1 MGALVIVYLLVLI
14 VIAVMDGVLGVKS
27 IRKRTK
33 TGQFLGCACIW
44 ATVIDLSYL
53 CTILSTS
60 YRFVSVM
67 SSLYFMGIDGVL
79 LNLLIFTIY
88 FTKGDFSRL
97 EHLLTRACL
106 AYAAFD
112 FAVLAVN
119 PFRPIAIDYVPRDT
133 IISHYS
139 YQMKFLYELHLVFS
153 YAVLAIVLFLLIRKI
168 FTTPHE
174 YRSQYL
180 LIVGG
185 LIAVIGINAVFLY
198 IPGDSILALLDC
210 SICCYSLISFLL
222 YWNCF
227 DYATHGMLNKLKT
240 RIFENIGQGVVLFDY
255 ENNMILQNNRA
266 DILLGREKLSQCRSL
281 KEFLARYE
289 LPIQPSEDLGSFSI
303 QCRIESDDSIQRL
316 RCDVKTLRNER
327 DDRLGLMFVFSDIS
341 VETDILTGFQKWEN
355 FLPLAREAG
364 EHFAFPV
371 GIAVFDM
378 NSLSVINTTL
388 GKEAGDEKIRQL
400 SLLLKKI
407 FPPETYFVRGS
418 DANLIAL
425 CSHTGEEEMTG
436 FSARVKQDCEESIQY
451 GVSVAA
457 NKGQSLE
464 SVIQS
469 AAAAMRN
476 KKLVDHASIHSD
488 MLSSLLKALEECDP
502 DTEHHIQR
510 TQKIGAELGKRI
522 GLSDTQQSKLALL
535 CLLHDIGKIS
545 IPIEILNKP
554 GKLTDSEWKIMRSH
568 VDAGYEIAMSN
579 MDLRQVAPEI
589 RYHHERW
596 DGKGYPDGL
605 SKESIPLLSRVI
617 SVVDSYDAM
626 TNDRPYRK
634 AMTIPAAIE
643 ELRKNAGTQFDPSIT
658 ADFIGLLSEKY
669 SLDPGKT
676 PLQPEST
683 AITVPESGQPAR
695 QAAAAKSKSFAAH
708 PLLYSRY
715 LLDRSWKIVQVDDH
729 FEELTGYSRQEAEHG
744 SLNQTDLIPEEDR
757 LDYMSKTASSFAQN
771 LFALNEHRLLRKDGT
786 TIYVFCYGR
795 KCHDTVTQTD
805 YFDIVITDVSKTYSL
820 KMLSDA
826 MENQAEI
833 RLHSWE
839 ITYRTD
845 SLTGLLTH
853 AAFQNDT
860 EMKLLEGGSNVMMI
874 MMDVDRF
881 KQFNDTHGHQRGDE
895 YLILIAQNLQS
906 SLRGDDYACRMGGDE
921 FAAMLFFNKSVS
933 EDVMKERAR
942 QIFDKVNLV
951 VKTTDGGTSVSMGAV
966 IAHSVMA
973 FNQLYNASDAAL
985 YKAKNGGRDRIVIEE
1000 AEDSGEKEA

>member
-1 MGALVIVYLLVLI
+1 MGALVVAYLLILI
-14 VIAVMDGVLGVKS
+14 VIAVMDGILGIKS

-33 TGQFLGCACIW
+33 TGQFLGFACIW
-44 ATVIDLSYL
+44 ATIIDLSYL

-67 SSLYFMGIDGVL
+67 SSVYFMGIDGVL
-79 LNLLIFTIY
+79 ISLLIFTIY

-97 EHLLTRACL
+97 EQLLTKACL
-106 AYAAFD
+106 CYAAFD

-119 PFRPIAIDYVPRDT
+119 PFCHIAIDYVPRNT
-133 IISHYS
+133 VISHYS
-139 YQMKFLYELHLVFS
+139 YQMKLPYELHLCFS
-153 YAVLAIVLFLLIRKI
+153 YAVLAIVLFLLVRKI

-174 YRSQYL
+174 YRSQYR

-185 LIAVIGINAVFLY
+185 LLAVIGINAAFLY
-198 IPGDSILALLDC
+198 LPGDSILALLDC

-240 RIFENIGQGVVLFDY
+240 RIFENIGQGIVLFDY
-255 ENNMILQNNRA
+255 ENHIILQNSRA
-266 DILLGREKLSQCRSL
+266 DILLGREKLSQCRTL
-281 KEFLARYE
+281 EDFLAKYS
-289 LPIQPSEDLGSFSI
+289 LPLQSSENFDSFSI
-303 QCRIESDDSIQRL
+303 RRRIESDDRTQML
-316 RCDVKTLRNER
+316 RCDVKTLRNEKN
-327 DDRLGLMFVFSDIS
+327 DRLGLMFVFSDIAA
-341 VETDILTGFQKWEN
+341 ETDILTGFQKWEN
-355 FLPLAREAG
+355 FQPLAREAG
-364 EHFAFPV
+364 EHFTFPV

-378 NSLSVINTTL
+378 NSLSVINATL

-400 SLLLKKI
+400 SLLMKRI
-407 FPPETYFVRGS
+407 FPPETYFVRGT

-425 CSHTGEEEMTG
+425 CSRTDEEEMSG
-436 FSARVKQDCEESIQY
+436 FAARIKQEFEESLQY
-451 GVSVAA
+451 GVDASS
-457 NKGQSLE
+457 NQGQDLRGS
-464 SVIQS
+464 IRS
-469 AAAAMRN
+469 AAASMHN

-617 SVVDSYDAM
+617 SIVDSYDAM

-634 AMTIPAAIE
+634 AMSVADAIE

-658 ADFIGLLSEKY
+658 ADFIGLLLEKY
-669 SLDPGKT
+669 SMEPLKEPVIPGS
-676 PLQPEST
+676 E
-683 AITVPESGQPAR
+683 
-695 QAAAAKSKSFAAH
+695 AANAPSSEAAKSAAPEKVNFAAH
-708 PLLYSRY
+708 PLHYSRY
-715 LLDRSWKIVQVDDH
+715 QLDRNWKIIKADDN
-729 FEELTGYSRQEAEHG
+729 FEELTGYSRQEAENG

-757 LDYMSKTASSFAQN
+757 LDYLSKTAASLAQN
-771 LFALNEHRLLRKDGT
+771 MFALNEHRLLRKDGS
-786 TIYVFCYGR
+786 TIYVFCYG
-795 KCHDTVTQTD
+795 KEYHDAAQQTD

-826 MENQAEI
+826 VKNQADI

-839 ITYRTD
+839 STYRTD
-845 SLTGLLTH
+845 SLTGLLNH
-853 AAFQNDT
+853 AAFRNDT
-860 EMKLLEGGSNVMMI
+860 EMKLLEGSSNAMMI
-874 MMDVDRF
+874 MMDVDHF
-881 KQFNDTHGHQRGDE
+881 KQFNDTYGHQKGDE

-951 VKTTDGGTSVSMGAV
+951 VKTTAGGTSVSMGAV
-966 IAHSVMA
+966 IAHSMMA
-973 FNQLYNASDAAL
+973 FHQLYNEADAAL
-985 YKAKNGGRDRIVIEE
+985 YKAKNGGRDRIVIED
-1000 AEDSGEKEA
+1000 AEGSGEKEA

>member
-1 MGALVIVYLLVLI
+1 MGALIIAYLLILI
-14 VIAVMDGVLGVKS
+14 GIAVMDGVLGVKS

-53 CTILSTS
+53 CTILTTS

-79 LNLLIFTIY
+79 LSLLIFTIY

-106 AYAAFD
+106 AYAVFD

-119 PFRPIAIDYVPRDT
+119 PFCHIAIDYIPRET

-139 YQMKFLYELHLVFS
+139 YQMKFLYELHLIFS
-153 YAVLAIVLFLLIRKI
+153 YAVLAIVLFLLVRKI

-174 YRSQYL
+174 YRSQYR

-185 LIAVIGINAVFLY
+185 LIAVIVINAVFLY
-198 IPGDSILALLDC
+198 LPGGSLLTLLDC

-266 DILLGREKLSQCRSL
+266 DILLGKEKLSQCRTL
-281 KEFLARYE
+281 KDFLTRYE

-303 QCRIESDDSIQRL
+303 QCRIKSDDSIQRL
-316 RCDVKTLRNER
+316 RCDVKTLRNEKN
-327 DDRLGLMFVFSDIS
+327 DRLGLMFVFSDMS

-400 SLLLKKI
+400 SLLLKRV
-407 FPPETYFVRGS
+407 FPPKTYFVRGT

-436 FSARVKQDCEESIQY
+436 FAARVKQDCEESIQY
-451 GVSVAA
+451 GVSVAV
-457 NKGQSLE
+457 NKEQDLE

-469 AAAAMRN
+469 AGAAMRN

-488 MLSSLLKALEECDP
+488 MLSSLLKALEECDS

-522 GLSDTQQSKLALL
+522 GLSDAQQSRLALL

-634 AMTIPAAIE
+634 AMSVPDAIE

-669 SLDPGKT
+669 TMNPGRESV
-676 PLQPEST
+676 QPE
-683 AITVPESGQPAR
+683 ITKAPVSPEKPKVPEKPD
-695 QAAAAKSKSFAAH
+695 FAAH
-708 PLLYSRY
+708 PLQYSRY
-715 LLDRSWKIVQVDDH
+715 QLDRSWKIIKVDDN
-729 FEELTGYSRQEAEHG
+729 FEELTGYSRQEAENG

-757 LDYMSKTASSFAQN
+757 LDYLSKTASALSQN
-771 LFALNEHRLLRKDGT
+771 MFALNEHRLLRKDGT
-786 TIYVFCYGR
+786 IIYVFCYG
-795 KCHDTVTQTD
+795 KEYHDTVQQSD
-805 YFDIVITDVSKTYSL
+805 CFDIVITDVSATYSL

-826 MENQAEI
+826 VKNQAEI

-839 ITYRTD
+839 STYRTD
-845 SLTGLLTH
+845 SLTGLFNH
-853 AAFQNDT
+853 AAFKNDT
-860 EMKLLEGGSNVMMI
+860 EMKLLEGNSNVMMI

-881 KQFNDTHGHQRGDE
+881 KQFNDTYGHQRGDE

-951 VKTTDGGTSVSMGAV
+951 VKTTAGGTSVSMGAV
-966 IAHSVMA
+966 IAHSAMA
-973 FNQLYNASDAAL
+973 FNQLYNAADAAL
-985 YKAKNGGRDRIVIEE
+985 YRAKNGGRDRIVIEE
-1000 AEDSGEKEA
+1000 AEESGGKEA